1 LNLHYSIDILI
12 LSLND
17 FKKKQVY
24 NVCLFLSRIFKA
36 VVLHEKIKNLPKPK
50 QDIRYVNRYYKKKVF
65 AAQ

>member
-36 VVLHEKIKNLPKPK
+36 VDEKKQNLKNILK
-50 QDIRYVNRYYKKKVF
+50 
-65 AAQ
+65 